1 MNFLRFFSPLRAWR
15 DLRAYMARRRK
26 HEIVFLAL
34 AIAVTWLIL
43 FAFVLD
49 TRIVRP
55 YHRTIIYVQQWP
67 ATRTDA
73 EIVAQQKIDGVEQT
87 RLENELKKKQAE
99 SRAAFK
105 RVDDQMNAMGL

>member
-1 MNFLRFFSPLRAWR
+1 MHFLRFFSPMRAFR
-15 DLRAYMARRRK
+15 DLRGYLRQRRR
-26 HEIVFLAL
+26 HEIVFFTL
-34 AIAVTWLIL
+34 AIGLTWLIL
-43 FAFVLD
+43 FTFVLD

-55 YHRTIIYVQQWP
+55 YHRDIIYVKQWP
-67 ATRTDA
+67 LTRTDA
-73 EIVAQQKIDGVEQT
+73 EIIAQQKIDGVEQT